1 MWKTRDC
8 LWRILIVCLL
18 LTVPEKQQR
27 CWHERDKW
35 YLQQMKQKIG
45 HPVHSDGHLAYS
57 DSSAGTFDFVV
68 QNGYCQGPADS
79 LDSPCQYDTLKFQHT
94 YYHLLLHSHYEN
106 CRDRD
111 SCSTALAELAVQT
124 TSTRAQ
130 ATKNSY
136 YGTVSLKSKSLIQQ
150 LFPLISVNIELQNI
164 SAFDGWLTDF
174 PNHLMNIKNCTV
186 FVHWKNKILFTA
198 LLWA

>member
-1 MWKTRDC
+1 MHNEKHNTADYT
-8 LWRILIVCLL
+8 ILQTPGNKKKLYKMQDWP
-18 LTVPEKQQR
+18 TQK
-27 CWHERDKW
+27 
-35 YLQQMKQKIG
+35 KQKIKISCITVTIRYG
-45 HPVHSDGHLAYS
+45 NKIQKWTLQQKIAEIAIRAARHW
-57 DSSAGTFDFVV
+57 
-68 QNGYCQGPADS
+68 QNS
-79 LDSPCQYDTLKFQHT
+79 LFKRL
-94 YYHLLLHSHYEN
+94 
-106 CRDRD
+106 
-111 SCSTALAELAVQT
+111 
-124 TSTRAQ
+124 AQ

-186 FVHWKNKILFTA
+186 FVHWKNKIWFTA